1 MGDLE
6 PAVGKEG
13 LRKRN
18 LSFSAISP
26 EEARQA
32 VLELNAL
39 EEKKDVKDEKE
50 KRTFGRTPDG
60 TGKIPDYFMTFLPPL
75 TPSTNWVI

>member
-1 MGDLE
+1 MDDSDPTAGR
-6 PAVGKEG
+6 EG

-26 EEARQA
+26 EEARRA

-39 EEKKDVKDEKE
+39 EEKEDVKDEKD

-60 TGKIPDYFMTFLPPL
+60 TGKPPPPFANFL
-75 TPSTNWVI
+75 